1 MHPRSKLGAF
11 FFLSFNI
18 LIYELNIKKI
28 MKVKDKNL
36 ENRIREI
43 DKQILRRKKLNDRR
57 LREANYRSNDF
68 MCNK

>member
-1 MHPRSKLGAF
+1 
-11 FFLSFNI
+11 
-18 LIYELNIKKI
+18 

-43 DKQILRRKKLNDRR
+43 DKQILRRKKLNNRR

>member
-1 MHPRSKLGAF
+1 
-11 FFLSFNI
+11 
-18 LIYELNIKKI
+18 

-43 DKQILRRKKLNDRR
+43 DKRISRRKKLDDRR
-57 LREANYRSNDF
+57 LREANYLSNDF